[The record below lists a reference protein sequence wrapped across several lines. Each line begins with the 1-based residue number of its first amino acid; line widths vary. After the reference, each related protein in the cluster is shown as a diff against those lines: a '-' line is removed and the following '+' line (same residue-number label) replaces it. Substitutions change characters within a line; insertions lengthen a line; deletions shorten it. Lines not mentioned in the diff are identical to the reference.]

1 MAKMPVRGCAGMCL
15 AGMMLAGCQTSRPAW
30 GRNTSSPP
38 RAATASATSTPTP
51 VTAANAQSKPT
62 IDASAT
68 TTAEAVSRPGSNAT
82 GSLLPTNGG
91 NYPGGSTTGG
101 GSFGSQPPGPSSP
114 VFTNPS
120 PPSSSSGNGPGLNSI
135 QPIGGSSSR
144 FDFGGG
150 LGQSSSLATPPT
162 SGVPTMPAPSLRTPE
177 E

>member
-38 RAATASATSTPTP
+38 RAATASATSAPTP

-68 TTAEAVSRPGSNAT
+68 NTADAAGRPGSNAT
-82 GSLLPTNGG
+82 GSLLPANGG
-91 NYPGGSTTGG
+91 NYPSSSTTGA
-101 GSFGSQPPGPSSP
+101 GSFGTQPAGPSSP

-120 PPSSSSGNGPGLNSI
+120 PASSSFGNGPGLNNI

-144 FDFGGG
+144 SDFGGG
-150 LGQSSSLATPPT
+150 LGQSSLPTPPPT